1 LAHFDTLTGLANRNL
16 FKERVEET
24 LVRYRQHGGGF
35 AVVLLDLDKFKG
47 VNDTLGHQSGDLLLQ
62 GVANRIKATIRDVNF
77 AARLGGDEFAVLV
90 ETGKGGLRE
99 RSEALAARLIEAVSA
114 PYAIDGHP
122 VVVGCSI
129 GIALIPQHGERID
142 EVLRNADLAL
152 YKSKSAGRN
161 CFHIYSTKMKAEAD
175 QRSALEID
183 LREAIWGDQLD
194 VHYQPVI
201 ELDTGRVVSVEA
213 LARWNHKTKGPI
225 PPSEF
230 IPVAEEA
237 GLIVELG
244 NWIMLKACHDA
255 MQMPKDIKVAV
266 NLSPVQFAKSNVVEA
281 ATFATAESGLAKERL
296 ELEITEGVLLEES
309 EQNLATLRQLKDIGI
324 SIALDDF
331 GVGFSSL
338 AYLTVFPFDKVKI
351 DKSFI
356 ERLDRPETSAVIA
369 SIVQLTT
376 SLNRSTVAEGIETQ
390 EQLDRVRSLG
400 LKFGQGFL
408 FSKPVPASELKFES
422 MNKGSKSRA
431 A

>member
-1 LAHFDTLTGLANRNL
+1 
-16 FKERVEET
+16 
-24 LVRYRQHGGGF
+24 
-35 AVVLLDLDKFKG
+35 
-47 VNDTLGHQSGDLLLQ
+47 
-62 GVANRIKATIRDVNF
+62 
-77 AARLGGDEFAVLV
+77 
-90 ETGKGGLRE
+90 
-99 RSEALAARLIEAVSA
+99 
-114 PYAIDGHP
+114 
-122 VVVGCSI
+122 
-129 GIALIPQHGERID
+129 
-142 EVLRNADLAL
+142 
-152 YKSKSAGRN
+152 
-161 CFHIYSTKMKAEAD
+161 MKAEAD

-183 LREAIWGDQLD
+183 LREAIWDDQLD

-213 LARWNHKTKGPI
+213 LARWNHKTKGSI

-230 IPVAEEA
+230 IPVAEDA

-244 NWIMLKACHDA
+244 NWIMLKACQDA
-255 MQMPKDIKVAV
+255 MRMPKDIKVAV

-281 ATFATAESGLAKERL
+281 ATFAMAESGLAAERL

-309 EQNLATLRQLKDIGI
+309 EQNLATLRQLKDIGV

-356 ERLDRPETSAVIA
+356 NRLDRPETSAVIA

-376 SLNRSTVAEGIETQ
+376 SLDRSTVAEGIETQ
-390 EQLDRVRSLG
+390 DQLDRVRALG
-400 LKFGQGFL
+400 LKFGQGYL
-408 FSKPVPASELKFES
+408 FAKPMPMSELTFEPV
-422 MNKGSKSRA
+422 NKGGIKSKA